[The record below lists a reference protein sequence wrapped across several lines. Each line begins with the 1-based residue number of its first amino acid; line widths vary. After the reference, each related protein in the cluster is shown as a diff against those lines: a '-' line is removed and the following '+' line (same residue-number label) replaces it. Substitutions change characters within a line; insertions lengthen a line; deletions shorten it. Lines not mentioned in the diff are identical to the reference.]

1 VLDVAAAETPPR
13 VMGAEDHPGASAGH
27 RRQRVVAKRRVGDLS

>member
-1 VLDVAAAETPPR
+1 